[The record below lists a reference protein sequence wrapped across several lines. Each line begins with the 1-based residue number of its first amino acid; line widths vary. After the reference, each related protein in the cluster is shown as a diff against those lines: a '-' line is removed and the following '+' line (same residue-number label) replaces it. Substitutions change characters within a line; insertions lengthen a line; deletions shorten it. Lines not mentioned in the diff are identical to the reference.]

1 MIFFA
6 SFSWIL
12 AIKNVY
18 AKKQDTQ
25 RIIDKCNPLL
35 LYTDFYDI
43 GCNQTTL
50 DVLQETEH
58 FGNIND
64 NRDKTFQEIIIEWS
78 NWIKSRYLATIRRV
92 QNAGK
97 QHIEYTN
104 YYLKK
109 NDEFQDVLIN
119 DIIDPVLI
127 KVADPAIKIYKYAK
141 DRI

>member
-1 MIFFA
+1 
-6 SFSWIL
+6 
-12 AIKNVY
+12 
-18 AKKQDTQ
+18 
-25 RIIDKCNPLL
+25 
-35 LYTDFYDI
+35 
-43 GCNQTTL
+43 L
-50 DVLQETEH
+50 DVLQSTEH

-64 NRDKTFQEIIIEWS
+64 NRDKTFQEIIEEWS

-109 NDEFQDVLIN
+109 NDEIQDVLIN
-119 DIIDPVLI
+119 DIIDPILI
-127 KVADPAIKIYKYAK
+127 KVTDPAIKIYKYAK